1 MKKIQIVEDNEDIR
15 DILEILLVSENYE
28 VMSFGSVGEFAS
40 RDNAFKP
47 DLYLFD
53 VMLPDGSG
61 IDLCQQIKQDINTGQ
76 LPVIMMSAHAN
87 LSNIKATYQ
96 PDDFIS
102 KPFDISNVVGKIES
116 LLN

>member
-1 MKKIQIVEDNEDIR
+1 MKKIYIVEDNEAIR
-15 DILEILLVSENYE
+15 DILEIFLVSENYDVRSFCSVE
-28 VMSFGSVGEFAS
+28 EFGSRNNEIE
-40 RDNAFKP
+40 P

-61 IDLCQQIKQDINTGQ
+61 IDLCRQIKQDIRNAQ
-76 LPVIMMSAHAN
+76 RPVMIMSAHAN
-87 LSNIKATYQ
+87 LNDMKGMYQ

-102 KPFDISNVVGKIES
+102 KPFNIADVLEKIQG